1 MSTRWYAI
9 LDRLPQGEITG
20 VELGVWHGGLS
31 ERLLKARSN
40 LFLHLVDRWQKP
52 TADDSYA
59 TSGAKIAGMDQ
70 QEYTDALK
78 HTLKRLAPYHDRY
91 TAHIKDT
98 AEFANYIRD
107 RSMDFV
113 FIDADHSFA
122 GVMRDITAWYP
133 KVKPGGWIGGH
144 DYDHPEQ
151 GEVKRAVHEY
161 FKDCLERL
169 ELSYS
174 MTWFV
179 RVE

>member
-1 MSTRWYAI
+1 MIQRWSAI
-9 LDRLPQGEITG
+9 LERLPSGPLTG
-20 VELGVWHGGLS
+20 VELGVWKGGLS
-31 ERLLKARSN
+31 ERLLRMNPK
-40 LFLHLVDRWQKP
+40 LFLHLVDRWHKP
-52 TADDSYA
+52 TEDDSYA
-59 TSGAKIAGMDQ
+59 TSGAKIATFDQ
-70 QEYTDALK
+70 QAYNDARDYAQR
-78 HTLKRLAPYHDRY
+78 RLVPYRGRFELHVC
-91 TAHIKDT
+91 DT
-98 AEFANYIRD
+98 AEFAEVMRD
-107 RSMDFV
+107 GSMDFV

-161 FKDCLERL
+161 FKDQIDRL
-169 ELSYS
+169 ELSYQ